1 MYLFIYGEARTL
13 SNRIKQN
20 IYIYPPPRSARRREW
35 EFFIFRLS
43 SFVVVVVV
51 CVFNIGKVY
60 YRSDRVKKPDTIL
73 KTKKITKN
81 MGWCDDAYNK
91 NYNKEIVLNKKNK
104 GEKLFRKDNA
114 YDVLIVIEYNT
125 NKTKPFK
132 GSAIFIHL
140 TKNYGPTKGCI
151 ALKENDLL
159 ILLKIINKKSKIKI
173 C

>member
-1 MYLFIYGEARTL
+1 
-13 SNRIKQN
+13 
-20 IYIYPPPRSARRREW
+20 
-35 EFFIFRLS
+35 
-43 SFVVVVVV
+43 
-51 CVFNIGKVY
+51 
-60 YRSDRVKKPDTIL
+60 
-73 KTKKITKN
+73 
-81 MGWCDDAYNK
+81 MGWCDDPYNK

-114 YDVLIVIEYNT
+114 YDILIVIEYNT

-151 ALKENDLL
+151 ALKKNDLL